1 MNLYSIFHFL
11 VSLATIFL
19 GVFVFY
25 KKGRS
30 KSSISN
36 AFLFMTITIFIYQ
49 LSSSFVISN
58 NRPTAIFWSHIAAV
72 GVIFMPATFYHF
84 IVNFLDLHE
93 ERKVLKPLYILGICF
108 VFLDFTTNLIIRDV
122 KNYYWGYF
130 PLVGEGFFILYI
142 IYFIVVLKAIHC
154 LFIQLNNKK
163 RSEIERYQIKY
174 ILIAYLLLL
183 SAGSIDSLPTLGF
196 EIYPIAYLMIFAML
210 LLIAYAIIKYRLMDI
225 RIAISRAGIFL
236 TVYSFVL
243 GIPFWIGY
251 QTKNWLLPTLS
262 MFILSTAGP
271 LIYRYMQRKAEN
283 IILANQRHY
292 QRLLLESAKG
302 MLRVHDLDKL
312 LRFVTAIVKK
322 IVKVKFAAIV
332 LRDQNK
338 NYILK
343 AIKGDKNF
351 PRDFVITDKDPL
363 IKVLKKKKSSL
374 IYDEI
379 NYLKN
384 NIVNK
389 QLQLIVPIFME
400 NNLLGFLGLGKKE
413 DHTLYTQDDIN
424 VFEILSR
431 QAALAIDHCHF
442 MEEFSKAQEKAFQAE
457 KLASIGGMADG
468 VAHQMKNRLN
478 LFSIVSGEMRS
489 EIEDFTKTH
498 PELVEQNP
506 DLKRYFDYL
515 NKTGDMLI
523 SNVRKTNGIIEGIL
537 SFARAGEKGTYF
549 SEFSFGEIIDTSIGL
564 LLIKHQIKAF
574 PLEVVVDS
582 SDLVFGVKSQFL
594 ECIYNIL
601 DNCYEAIKEKMDFYL
616 TDYERKSFKPL
627 IKLKLTH
634 NERFCHIEISD
645 NGTGIKEENRQ
656 KIFAPFFTTKPSN
669 KSGSGVGM
677 YVVKRIIEEN
687 HKGKIK
693 FESKYMEGTKF
704 FIKLP
709 KDTGGGFRSTGH
721 MSN

>member
-1 MNLYSIFHFL
+1 
-11 VSLATIFL
+11 
-19 GVFVFY
+19 
-25 KKGRS
+25 
-30 KSSISN
+30 
-36 AFLFMTITIFIYQ
+36 
-49 LSSSFVISN
+49 
-58 NRPTAIFWSHIAAV
+58 
-72 GVIFMPATFYHF
+72 
-84 IVNFLDLHE
+84 
-93 ERKVLKPLYILGICF
+93 
-108 VFLDFTTNLIIRDV
+108 
-122 KNYYWGYF
+122 
-130 PLVGEGFFILYI
+130 
-142 IYFIVVLKAIHC
+142 
-154 LFIQLNNKK
+154 
-163 RSEIERYQIKY
+163 
-174 ILIAYLLLL
+174 
-183 SAGSIDSLPTLGF
+183 
-196 EIYPIAYLMIFAML
+196 
-210 LLIAYAIIKYRLMDI
+210 
-225 RIAISRAGIFL
+225 
-236 TVYSFVL
+236 
-243 GIPFWIGY
+243 
-251 QTKNWLLPTLS
+251 
-262 MFILSTAGP
+262 
-271 LIYRYMQRKAEN
+271 
-283 IILANQRHY
+283 
-292 QRLLLESAKG
+292 
-302 MLRVHDLDKL
+302 
-312 LRFVTAIVKK
+312 
-322 IVKVKFAAIV
+322 
-332 LRDQNK
+332 
-338 NYILK
+338 LK
-343 AIKGDKNF
+343 AIKGYKDF
-351 PRDFVITDKDPL
+351 PRDFFLSDKDPL

-379 NYLKN
+379 NYLKE
-384 NIVNK
+384 NIDNK
-389 QLQLIVPIFME
+389 LFQLIIPVLME
-400 NNLLGFLGLGKKE
+400 NNLLGFLGLGEKE

-431 QAALAIDHCHF
+431 QAALAIDHCYF
-442 MEEFSKAQEKAFQAE
+442 MEEFTKAQEKAFQAE

-489 EIEDFTKTH
+489 EIDDFTKTH

-537 SFARAGEKGTYF
+537 SFARAGQKGTYF

-564 LLIKHQIKAF
+564 LLIKHQIKEF

-582 SDLVFGVKSQFL
+582 SDLVYGVKSQFL

-616 TDYERKSFKPL
+616 TDHDRKNFKPH

-709 KDTGGGFRSTGH
+709 KNLGGNFKSSVH